1 MISSETA
8 NENQIE
14 EVLDEENIGIRID
27 ELKKA
32 MRDSVRILEEAKII
46 QASDVNLLLQDDL
59 NSMYQ
64 VAFQE
69 AYSSDDIYKSKF
81 AMERMKGIGQAMKA
95 LDNLIGRL
103 EDDVTN
109 IGNEISKMEME

>member
-1 MISSETA
+1 MINSETA

-14 EVLDEENIGIRID
+14 EVLEDNHV
-27 ELKKA
+27 
-32 MRDSVRILEEAKII
+32 DSIINKHKCNMKESIRILEEAKIF
-46 QASDVNLLLQDDL
+46 QASDVNLILQNDL

-69 AYSSDDIYKSKF
+69 AYSTDDAYKSKY

-109 IGNEISKMEME
+109 IGNEISKMETE

>member
-1 MISSETA
+1 MISNEAA

-14 EVLDEENIGIRID
+14 EVLDEEDNGIATA
-27 ELKKA
+27 ELKRA
-32 MRDSVRILEEAKII
+32 MRDSVRILEEAKMF

-69 AYSSDDIYKSKF
+69 AYSTDDAYKSKY

-103 EDDVTN
+103 EDDVDN
-109 IGNEISKMEME
+109 IGNEISKMETE

>member
-14 EVLDEENIGIRID
+14 EVLDENDNSVLEEYKRN
-27 ELKKA
+27 
-32 MRDSVRILEEAKII
+32 MRESVRILEEAKIF
-46 QASDVNLLLQDDL
+46 QSSDINLLLQDDL

-69 AYSSDDIYKSKF
+69 AYSTDDAYKSKY
-81 AMERMKGIGQAMKA
+81 AMERMKGIEQAIKA

-103 EDDVTN
+103 EDDVNN
-109 IGNEISKMEME
+109 IGNEILAMEVE